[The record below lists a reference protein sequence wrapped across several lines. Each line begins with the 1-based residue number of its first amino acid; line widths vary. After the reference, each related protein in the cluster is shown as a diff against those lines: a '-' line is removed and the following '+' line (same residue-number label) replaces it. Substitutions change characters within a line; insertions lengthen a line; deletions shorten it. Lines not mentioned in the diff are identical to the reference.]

1 VVKAV
6 IGILLALCAGMAAH
20 ATDKVGIEGTY
31 RLISSTR
38 TIVATGQV
46 EDAFGTDPVGYIT
59 YGKDHR
65 MTVLIVKRDRPK
77 PTFKTLDDAQKIR
90 LFDSMAAYCGTYTF
104 DGKTVWH
111 TIDASWNEIL
121 TGTTQMR
128 SVKKEGRRLIYTTA
142 ASPAPTDGQIST
154 STLIWEKV
162 SDTSDVHP

>member
-1 VVKAV
+1 MVKII
-6 IGILLALCAGMAAH
+6 IGIFLALCVGVTAH
-20 ATDKVGIEGTY
+20 ATDNSVIEGTY

-46 EDAFGTDPVGYIT
+46 EDAFGTDPIGYIT

-77 PTFKTLDDAQKIR
+77 PTFKTLDDAQKIT

-104 DGKTVWH
+104 DGNTVLH
-111 TIDASWNEIL
+111 KIDASWNEIL

-128 SVKKEGRRLIYTTA
+128 SVKKQGRRLIYTTA

-162 SDTSDVHP
+162 GDT